1 MNKGP
6 NNKRM
11 RGRNNGRR
19 NNGGGGGGGGGGHR
33 LHHVVDSNGPE
44 GRVRGTAQQVL
55 EKYLAL
61 ARDASS
67 AGDRVTAEN
76 YYQHAEHYFRV
87 ISNAM
92 GPRDRDRRGP
102 QPSEGLPVL
111 GDDMLN
117 EPLNAE
123 GGAEDEGPE
132 DDAEGE
138 PEAETSDGAEE
149 PATEPEPEPR
159 ARVRA

>member
-6 NNKRM
+6 NSKRM

-19 NNGGGGGGGGGGHR
+19 NNNGGGGGNR
-33 LHHVVDSNGPE
+33 LHHMVDSNGPE

-61 ARDASS
+61 ARDAHS
-67 AGDRVTAEN
+67 AGDRITAEN

-92 GPRDRDRRGP
+92 GPRDRDHRGP
-102 QPSEGLPVL
+102 QPADGLPVL
-111 GDDMLN
+111 GDDMS
-117 EPLNAE
+117 ESMSADTA
-123 GGAEDEGPE
+123 AEDDGP
-132 DDAEGE
+132 DDESEAETEAGDGADKPAAESE
-138 PEAETSDGAEE
+138 PEAE
-149 PATEPEPEPR
+149 PEPL
-159 ARVRA
+159 RVRA